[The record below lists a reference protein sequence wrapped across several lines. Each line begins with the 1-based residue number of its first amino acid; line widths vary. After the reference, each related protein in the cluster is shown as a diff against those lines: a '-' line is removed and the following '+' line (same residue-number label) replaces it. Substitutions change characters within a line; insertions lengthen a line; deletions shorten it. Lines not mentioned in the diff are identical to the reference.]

1 MNKKLNVQAAYIV
14 TVDQAVTFDAEI
26 AVATA
31 KNERKRKVNS
41 YKMTQGTD
49 SGTIII
55 SQYFRQKWRYRRH
68 TRGIVSAKK
77 YAG

>member
-1 MNKKLNVQAAYIV
+1 MNKNLNVQAAYIV

-49 SGTIII
+49 SGTII
-55 SQYFRQKWRYRRH
+55 SSHCFRQKWRYRQH

>member
-14 TVDQAVTFDAEI
+14 TVDQEVTFDAEI

-41 YKMTQGTD
+41 YKMTQGTG

-55 SQYFRQKWRYRRH
+55 SHCFRQKWRYRQH

>member
-1 MNKKLNVQAAYIV
+1 MNKKLNVQATYIV

-41 YKMTQGTD
+41 YKMTQDTD

-55 SQYFRQKWRYRRH
+55 SHCFRQKWRYRQH

>member
-1 MNKKLNVQAAYIV
+1 MNKNLNVQASYIV

-49 SGTIII
+49 SGL
-55 SQYFRQKWRYRRH
+55 SSFH
-68 TRGIVSAKK
+68 TVLDRNGDIDGIQ
-77 YAG
+77 GG

>member
-1 MNKKLNVQAAYIV
+1 MDKKLNVQATYIV

-49 SGTIII
+49 CGTIIV
-55 SQYFRQKWRYRRH
+55 SHCFRQKWRCRRH

>member
-1 MNKKLNVQAAYIV
+1 MDKKLNVQATYIV

-55 SQYFRQKWRYRRH
+55 AHCFRQKWRCRRH